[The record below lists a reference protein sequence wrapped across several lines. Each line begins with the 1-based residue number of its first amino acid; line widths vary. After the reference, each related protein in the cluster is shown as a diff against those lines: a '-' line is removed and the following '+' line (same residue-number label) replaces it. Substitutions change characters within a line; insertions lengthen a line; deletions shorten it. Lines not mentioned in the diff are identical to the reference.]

1 MRTYDYLLGLSM
13 LALVAC
19 NQENMPERPTP
30 TPGAE
35 VKFGVSLNK
44 NDVTRTIYGDENNNA
59 FPIYWVQDDKVL
71 VTSPQ
76 CLNGRNTAQYK
87 VSVPPDKQQNY
98 ANSLDKIGATGVQW
112 GQADKADFY
121 SVYPGHLKKRV
132 YSLLQ

>member
-1 MRTYDYLLGLSM
+1 MRTYDYLLGLSL

-35 VKFGVSLNK
+35 VKFGASLNK
-44 NDVTRTIYGDENNNA
+44 TDVTRTIYGEENTEKHV
-59 FPIYWVQDDKVL
+59 FPIYWVQDDRVL

-87 VSVPPDKQQNY
+87 VTVNTTTQN
-98 ANSLDKIGATGVQW
+98 
-112 GQADKADFY
+112 
-121 SVYPGHLKKRV
+121 
-132 YSLLQ
+132 

>member
-1 MRTYDYLLGLSM
+1 MRTHNYLLGLSL

-35 VKFGVSLNK
+35 VKFGASLNETG
-44 NDVTRTIYGDENNNA
+44 VTRTIYGKENTEKNT
-59 FPIYWVQDDKVL
+59 FPIYWVKDDKVL

-87 VSVPPDKQQNY
+87 VC
-98 ANSLDKIGATGVQW
+98 
-112 GQADKADFY
+112 
-121 SVYPGHLKKRV
+121 
-132 YSLLQ
+132 LLYTSPSPRD